1 MRNYN
6 QESVGGLMQ
15 RQDVDDRKVKELPGS
30 FKRRLLVVDED
41 LDDLLYYTSAL
52 QHQAYRVRSIPSYT
66 DGPRFIGCVAHE
78 NASDGNPY
86 SRMAASEE

>member
-6 QESVGGLMQ
+6 QESVRGLMQ

-30 FKRRLLVVDED
+30 FKRRLLVIDED
-41 LDDLLYYTSAL
+41 QDDLTYYTAAL
-52 QHQAYRVRSIPSYT
+52 QHQAHQVRLIPCYT
-66 DGPRFIGCVAHE
+66 DGACFIGCLGHE

-86 SRMAASEE
+86 SLMTQSQE